1 MDDRRSNLYIS
12 RMSGLSPHVSAKP
25 PQSVRR
31 SAPVF
36 ELYGEERRWPTSDLI
51 HVESIAARSS
61 LHDWEIKPHRHHGL
75 LQLLWLR
82 EGAGRWILD
91 DRRGRLSVG
100 SVVIVPQHCVHGFR
114 FDGDA
119 DGLVLTISY
128 PLLAR
133 LEGALARDVMA
144 MASAQV
150 LSLTG
155 DEAVAIKRLLLALGT
170 EFELQCRHRALVL
183 ESLTVAILAT
193 LIRIADAVAPVA
205 SPGRA
210 QVYLAKFSAEVE
222 RSFREHLPLSHYA
235 AMLGISAAHL
245 NALCRQHAGH
255 SALDLIHARQGLEA
269 RRHLLHTE
277 MTVREIADLL
287 GFADPAYFTRFFRR
301 LTGLSPREFRQ
312 QAGTVGASR

>member
-12 RMSGLSPHVSAKP
+12 QMSGLLPHVSAKP
-25 PQSVRR
+25 QRSDRP

-36 ELYGEERRWPTSDLI
+36 ELYGEERRWPTPDLI

-75 LQLLWLR
+75 LQLLWLC
-82 EGAGRWILD
+82 EGAGRCILD
-91 DRRGRLSVG
+91 DRRGRLSAG

-114 FDGDA
+114 FANDA
-119 DGLVLTISY
+119 EGLVLTIAY

-133 LEGALARDVMA
+133 LEGALAREVMA
-144 MASAQV
+144 MADAQV
-150 LSLTG
+150 LALTG
-155 DEAVAIKRLLLALGT
+155 DEAAAIERLLLVLAA
-170 EFELQCRHRALVL
+170 EFEAQCRHRSLVL
-183 ESLTVAILAT
+183 ESLTVSVLAS
-193 LIRIADAVAPVA
+193 LMRIAEATAPVA

-222 RSFREHLPLSHYA
+222 RRFREHLPLSHYA
-235 AMLGISAAHL
+235 GMLGISAAHL

-269 RRHLLHTE
+269 RRHLLHTD

-301 LTGLSPREFRQ
+301 LTGLSPREFRK
-312 QAGTVGASR
+312 QAGMVGAIR

>member
-1 MDDRRSNLYIS
+1 M
-12 RMSGLSPHVSAKP
+12 
-25 PQSVRR
+25 
-31 SAPVF
+31 F
-36 ELYGEERRWPTSDLI
+36 ELYGEERRWPTPDLI

-75 LQLLWLR
+75 IQLLWLH

-91 DRRGRLSVG
+91 DRRGRLCAG

-114 FDGDA
+114 FASDA
-119 DGLVLTISY
+119 HGLVLTIAY

-133 LEGALARDVMA
+133 LEGPLAREAMA
-144 MASAQV
+144 MAGAQV
-150 LSLTG
+150 LALVG
-155 DEAVAIKRLLLALGT
+155 DEAVAIERLLLVLAA
-170 EFELQCRHRALVL
+170 EFDAERRHRALVL
-183 ESLTVAILAT
+183 ESLTVSVLAS
-193 LIRIADAVAPVA
+193 LMRIAQATAPAA

-235 AMLGISAAHL
+235 GLLGISAAHL

-269 RRHLLHTE
+269 RRHLLHTA
-277 MTVREIADLL
+277 MTVREIADQL

-312 QAGTVGASR
+312 QAGTVGTGH